1 MEKKYTD
8 NNYYGFKKK
17 RTLSQ
22 KIHID
27 FPLLGGL
34 LLALGLSL
42 IVLYSASGQHYQMI
56 LKQIIHTALSFGI
69 MIVIAQFNVKFFE
82 RTKNEAVRLL
92 HYLYE

>member
-42 IVLYSASGQHYQMI
+42 IVLYSASI
-56 LKQIIHTALSFGI
+56 F
-69 MIVIAQFNVKFFE
+69 
-82 RTKNEAVRLL
+82 
-92 HYLYE
+92 

>member
-42 IVLYSASGQHYQMI
+42 IVLYSASGQHSRGQPRD
-56 LKQIIHTALSFGI
+56 LSPNASGGLTPFSPPSELQEIPVATREQSG
-69 MIVIAQFNVKFFE
+69 
-82 RTKNEAVRLL
+82 LL
-92 HYLYE
+92 CFHSR